1 MFYNSRCTCKVPA
14 EGWAVWGWS
23 REGQGAVRRLQS
35 SRRHLL
41 QVWRDG
47 SLGTRLSRKRWEA
60 AQVTWLCSH
69 EFVVMLLIIWVCVSA
84 PVVSSAEQ
92 QETQVEEEEFE
103 LPTLEEVARATGTL
117 RSEPIGGSACSITA
131 ISHVSQNT
139 LATQL
144 FLFIIWI
151 CFYFIFL
158 FSF

>member
-1 MFYNSRCTCKVPA
+1 MYMQKFQLKGERFGGGVGRGRGRFGGFNRQGDTCYKCGGTGHWARDCRGRGERLRRSR
-14 EGWAVWGWS
+14 
-23 REGQGAVRRLQS
+23 
-35 SRRHLL
+35 
-41 QVWRDG
+41 D
-47 SLGTRLSRKRWEA
+47 
-60 AQVTWLCSH
+60 CSH

-84 PVVSSAEQ
+84 PVVSAAEQ

-144 FLFIIWI
+144 FLLII
-151 CFYFIFL
+151 
-158 FSF
+158 